1 MRKLGGAVEQGLQ
14 DGDVSVPP
22 DRRSPVRL
30 EEGIAQ
36 AVPQTARRVVE
47 LAALYPDRA
56 ELLREFP
63 ELENEDIRQALLYAS
78 LAIEDQGIAPALI
91 HEAAS

>member
-1 MRKLGGAVEQGLQ
+1 MKLDRITCRADVLNGQPCIRGL
-14 DGDVSVPP
+14 
-22 DRRSPVRL
+22 RL
-30 EEGIAQ
+30 
-36 AVPQTARRVVE
+36 TARRVVE
-47 LAALYPDRA
+47 LAALYPDRE